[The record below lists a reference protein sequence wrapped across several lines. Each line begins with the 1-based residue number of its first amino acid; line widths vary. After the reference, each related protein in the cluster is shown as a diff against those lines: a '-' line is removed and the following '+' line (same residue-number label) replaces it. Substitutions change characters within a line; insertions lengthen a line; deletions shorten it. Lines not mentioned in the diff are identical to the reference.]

1 MDFGIDAFQGTLDGG
16 ATLTATP
23 GISDLLW
30 TYTIL
35 SGTGRFLDASGTFTG
50 MGTSDART
58 RPSLASLTFDGSI
71 NAPAVPE
78 PATWALMLLGFGA
91 MGLSLRRGRN
101 SLQPL
106 HQLA

>member
-58 RPSLASLTFDGSI
+58 RPS
-71 NAPAVPE
+71 P
-78 PATWALMLLGFGA
+78 
-91 MGLSLRRGRN
+91 R
-101 SLQPL
+101 QPDL
-106 HQLA
+106 